1 MKMATL
7 RFNKGRKS
15 SHMPIISGLSAFKT
29 KNFSLPETCP
39 LFILCWQLYWDYI
52 NKTMSLLQCIIW
64 HQTKKERKTAQSSF
78 VFFFNFMCQM
88 HSVDANVAMTDN
100 FTSMDNMAPDF
111 LSSFNFMCRTQSTD
125 ASASKTIMAVPQL
138 KIGRFS
144 CSLAKL
150 FLAPPYSCSV
160 SGI

>member
-64 HQTKKERKTAQSSF
+64 HQTKKERLHRVLLYSF
-78 VFFFNFMCQM
+78 SILCVRCILLMQM
-88 HSVDANVAMTDN
+88 WLWLTTLLAWTIWHQISYLHSILCVGHSPLMQVH
-100 FTSMDNMAPDF
+100 PR
-111 LSSFNFMCRTQSTD
+111 LSWLFHSLKLG
-125 ASASKTIMAVPQL
+125 ASAAHWLSY
-138 KIGRFS
+138 F
-144 CSLAKL
+144 
-150 FLAPPYSCSV
+150 
-160 SGI
+160 